1 MWELIVLIAIS
12 IMALMILLEW
22 RIRALIFTRRARG
35 ATTA

>member
-22 RIRALIFTRRARG
+22 RIGALIFTRRARG